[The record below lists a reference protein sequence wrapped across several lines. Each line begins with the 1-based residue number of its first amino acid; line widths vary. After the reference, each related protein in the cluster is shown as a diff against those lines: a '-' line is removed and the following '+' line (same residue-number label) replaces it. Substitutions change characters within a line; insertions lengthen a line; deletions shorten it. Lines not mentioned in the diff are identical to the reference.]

1 MKFAYLTLFG
11 SLTPESIKLL
21 EWEQSFLGLEL
32 VKSMLVGGGVGLST
46 NSFKQFKKGDT
57 IAQFFG
63 RFLVLPRSATDEV
76 FHPQFMGCHNRLIE
90 LGPLLQPI
98 VYQHHASL
106 EECTQV
112 SPFKLGSSVVRNG
125 PIRISVQEE
134 RRMDANIAVRTK
146 KAPLMELL
154 IFKKIVSQIHKA

>member
-63 RFLVLPRSATDEV
+63 RFLVLPKSATDEV
-76 FHPQFMGCHNRLIE
+76 FRPKFMGCHNK
-90 LGPLLQPI
+90 
-98 VYQHHASL
+98 
-106 EECTQV
+106 
-112 SPFKLGSSVVRNG
+112 F
-125 PIRISVQEE
+125 
-134 RRMDANIAVRTK
+134 
-146 KAPLMELL
+146 
-154 IFKKIVSQIHKA
+154 

>member
-1 MKFAYLTLFG
+1 MSTTNKVLFAAFVLVQKKMKFAYLTLFG

-63 RFLVLPRSATDEV
+63 RFLVLPKSATDEV
-76 FHPQFMGCHNRLIE
+76 FHPQFMHMGCHNRLIE
-90 LGPLLQPI
+90 LGLLMQPI

-112 SPFKLGSSVVRNG
+112 SPFKL
-125 PIRISVQEE
+125 EC
-134 RRMDANIAVRTK
+134 RMQLYETAY
-146 KAPLMELL
+146 LL
-154 IFKKIVSQIHKA
+154 PVSLVDDPR

>member
-57 IAQFFG
+57 IAQFLDAFWTFQNLQ
-63 RFLVLPRSATDEV
+63 RMKFFIHSSWAATT
-76 FHPQFMGCHNRLIE
+76 G
-90 LGPLLQPI
+90 
-98 VYQHHASL
+98 
-106 EECTQV
+106 
-112 SPFKLGSSVVRNG
+112 
-125 PIRISVQEE
+125 
-134 RRMDANIAVRTK
+134 
-146 KAPLMELL
+146 
-154 IFKKIVSQIHKA
+154 

>member
-106 EECTQV
+106 EEFTQV
-112 SPFKLGSSVVRNG
+112 SPFKLGSSVVFRMQLYE
-125 PIRISVQEE
+125 SVY
-134 RRMDANIAVRTK
+134 
-146 KAPLMELL
+146 LL
-154 IFKKIVSQIHKA
+154 PVSLVDNPRSALCVPHIQ